1 MSILDNHSDSV
12 AIAVRTGPPALIS
25 YAMANQQIVN
35 ILFAI
40 FIGLLTA
47 VSLIIQIRNATRREE
62 REKLQAD
69 RDARAA
75 EIREE
80 RAIARQIAYRN
91 AVIDQVTSDLHPDL
105 KDEEDE

>member
-1 MSILDNHSDSV
+1 MSLLDNHSDSV
-12 AIAVRTGPPALIS
+12 AIAVRTAPPALIS

-47 VSLIIQIRNATRREE
+47 VSLIIQIRNSKRRED
-62 REKLQAD
+62 REQMQEM

-75 EIREE
+75 QIREE
-80 RAIARQIAYRN
+80 REAERRN
-91 AVIDQVTSDLHPDL
+91 ALGLPPKVYLEEH
-105 KDEEDE
+105 EDE